1 MGLKRSLL
9 IPLLGLLIFL
19 VWLVFYSHNDILGD
33 KNLHAL
39 TLKGTPAGG
48 DFQVDTHDGKVSL
61 SDFNGKVVVL
71 YFGYATCPDV
81 CPSSLSKISL
91 ALQNLSQKE
100 RSLVKTL
107 FISIDPK
114 RDTVNKLT
122 DYVHYYNGSFIG
134 ATATQAE
141 LDKIAKQYGVIYHK
155 VKADTALGY
164 WFEHTASVYVIDT
177 TGKIESTL
185 PQDSDVATIT
195 ESIKDALITEGK

>member
-19 VWLVFYSHNDILGD
+19 VWLVFYSHTDILGD
-33 KNLHAL
+33 KSLHSM
-39 TLKGTPAGG
+39 TFKEKPVGG
-48 DFQVDTHDGKVSL
+48 DFQVNTSDGEIAL
-61 SDFNGKVVVL
+61 SDFKDKVVIL

-100 RSLVKTL
+100 RSHVKTL
-107 FISIDPK
+107 FVSLDPE
-114 RDTVNKLT
+114 RDTVDGLK

-134 ATATQAE
+134 GTTTKAK
-141 LDKIAKQYGVIYHK
+141 LDKIAEQYGVIYHR

-164 WFEHTASVYVIDT
+164 WLDHTAYVYIIDT
-177 TGKIESTL
+177 DGKIKSLL
-185 PQDSDVATIT
+185 PQGSNVAEMTA
-195 ESIKDALITEGK
+195 SIKEALTDDPQ